1 MKVSLVATVKDAAP
15 FVGAFLASVRAQTR
29 APDEVVIVDGGS
41 TDGTREILDA
51 AAGITLIEEPGS
63 NIARG
68 RNVAVRAASH
78 DVIAVSDAD
87 CVLDPGWLEHIVA
100 PLEAGADVSM
110 GLYRPL
116 TGSFF
121 EACAAAVSIREPH
134 EIDAQR
140 FMPSA
145 RSVAFRREVFDEA
158 GGYPEWMDLG
168 EDMYLNHRWRA
179 MEARLELAGEAVVYR
194 RPRPSL
200 GAYWRQFTGYAEADA
215 LAGMYAER
223 HALRFAVYGALAVA
237 LGSRRRGL
245 MATAAMAGAA
255 YAARPVRRARRLVS
269 ARTARTA
276 SLLAVPAL
284 MALTDLAKMTGYLR
298 GVLRK
303 GVRVQTGEEGTVPT
317 DDE

>member
-1 MKVSLVATVKDAAP
+1 VKVSLVATVKDAAP

-41 TDGTREILDA
+41 TDGTREILDG
-51 AAGITLIEEPGS
+51 AAGITLIDEPGS

-78 DVIAVSDAD
+78 EVIAVSDAD
-87 CVLDPGWLEHIVA
+87 CVLDPGWLEHILG
-100 PLEAGADVSM
+100 PLEGGADVSM

-134 EIDAQR
+134 EIDAER

-145 RSVAFRREVFDEA
+145 RSVAFRREAFDDA
-158 GGYPEWMDLG
+158 GGYPEWLDLG

-179 MEARLELAGEAVVYR
+179 LGSRLELAAEAVVYR

-200 GAYWRQFTGYAEADA
+200 RAYWRQFTGYAEADA
-215 LAGMYAER
+215 VAGMYAER
-223 HALRFAVYGALAVA
+223 HALRFAVYGALAIA
-237 LGSRRRGL
+237 LGTRRQGL
-245 MATAAMAGAA
+245 LAASTLAGAA
-255 YAARPVRRARRLVS
+255 YAARPVRRARRLLS
-269 ARTARTA
+269 APAARTA
-276 SLLAVPAL
+276 SLVAVPAL
-284 MALTDLAKMTGYLR
+284 MAVTDLAKMTGYLR
-298 GVLRK
+298 GLLRK
-303 GVRVQTGEEGTVPT
+303 GLRVQTGREGTVPA